1 VSDDFGATFTLDEY
15 EHEPLIQVPALVV
28 CEDDDAPAY
37 ETEAVVPLCILPVDL
52 SPLKPFKKVLGLQ
65 GYFYRVS
72 FDLTVSFG
80 PELVFQLVHEGR
92 VIGSI
97 SAKYA

>member
-1 VSDDFGATFTLDEY
+1 MMKLQRMKLSRVFKNFDETDQ
-15 EHEPLIQVPALVV
+15 I
-28 CEDDDAPAY
+28 
-37 ETEAVVPLCILPVDL
+37 VVPLCILPVDL

-65 GYFYRVS
+65 GYYYRVS

-80 PELVFQLVHEGR
+80 PELLFQLVHEGR